1 MPIRRKRN
9 DVGYSRWP
17 LTFPIERPYLRVIY
31 DTHNTPFIFGVS
43 LPDYIPYLK
52 RSFPHFRTI
61 TSITALRDAE
71 NHHSFTVGNPTDYG
85 NSFANLICWK
95 VQAPPTIYSDSGLRI
110 S

>member
-9 DVGYSRWP
+9 DVGYSRWA
-17 LTFPIERPYLRVIY
+17 LAFPIERPYLRVIY

-61 TSITALRDAE
+61 CIYLPRHEVRKPSLIYRRESYRPL
-71 NHHSFTVGNPTDYG
+71 G
-85 NSFANLICWK
+85 NSAATLN
-95 VQAPPTIYSDSGLRI
+95 
-110 S
+110 